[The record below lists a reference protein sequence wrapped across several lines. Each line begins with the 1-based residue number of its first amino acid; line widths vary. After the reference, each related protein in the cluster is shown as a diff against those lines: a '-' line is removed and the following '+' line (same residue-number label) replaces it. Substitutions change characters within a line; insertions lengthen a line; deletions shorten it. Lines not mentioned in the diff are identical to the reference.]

1 MPDSE
6 MEVRWRQI
14 LTDNPVARQ
23 RRRFHRSIPSSP
35 RCKLCAA
42 PFGLPGGPIM
52 ALLGHPRWPKNP
64 KYCAGC
70 FAMLERNH
78 GGAEINCS
86 LLFADVRGSTT
97 MAERMSPREFNRIM
111 GRFHDVA
118 YDVLTDHDAFVD
130 KFVGDEII
138 GIFVPALAAGE
149 HACRAVESA
158 RELLRRTG
166 HGGGQPW
173 VPVGIGIGT
182 GTAYVGSLG
191 EGPDTDLTAMGDLVN
206 TTARLASAAGGG
218 EILVTLP
225 AAAAADIEEGD
236 ERRALALKGKS
247 RLTDVVVLRS

>member
-1 MPDSE
+1 M
-6 MEVRWRQI
+6 
-14 LTDNPVARQ
+14 LTDNPAARR
-23 RRRFHRSIPSSP
+23 RRRFHRRIPSAP

-52 ALLGHPRWPKNP
+52 ARVGHPRWPKNP

-78 GGAEINCS
+78 GGAEIDCS

-97 MAERMSPREFNRIM
+97 MAEGMSPREFNRIM

-118 YDVLTDHDAFVD
+118 YDVLIEHDAFVD

-138 GIFVPALAAGE
+138 GIFVPALASDE
-149 HACRAVESA
+149 HARRAVESA

-166 HGGGQPW
+166 HRGDERPW
-173 VPVGIGIGT
+173 VPVGIGIGS

-206 TTARLASAAGGG
+206 TTARLASAAGAG
-218 EILVTLP
+218 EILVTAG
-225 AAAAADIEEGD
+225 AAAAAGLEGGE
-236 ERRALALKGKS
+236 ERRTLALKGKS
-247 RLTDVVVLRS
+247 QPTNVVVLRS